1 MDFVSEWSI
10 DDPGEK
16 KLRRN
21 RYILA
26 HSPKTKERKFLIRK
40 HSPQKFNGTSIMQFR
55 QRRWKLIARSPKNFM
70 SMFERD
76 KNFFSSSFI
85 FPPCPYGKQNAVLT
99 TTPKLSAIR
108 PKKVNLKSKNI

>member
-1 MDFVSEWSI
+1 MDFVAEWSI
-10 DDPGEK
+10 DDPGENL
-16 KLRRN
+16 LRCN
-21 RYILA
+21 RYISV
-26 HSPKTKERKFLIRK
+26 HSPKKRERKYVIRK
-40 HSPQKFNGTSIMQFR
+40 PFSQKFKWTSKKQFR
-55 QRRWKLIARSPKNFM
+55 QCRWKSIARNPKNFM

-76 KNFFSSSFI
+76 INFFSSSFI